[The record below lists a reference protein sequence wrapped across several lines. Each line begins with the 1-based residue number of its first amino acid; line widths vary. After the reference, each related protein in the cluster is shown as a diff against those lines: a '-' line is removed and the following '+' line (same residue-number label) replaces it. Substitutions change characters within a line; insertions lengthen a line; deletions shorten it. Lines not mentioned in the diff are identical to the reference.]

1 MQAPVLQVAAPTHTI
16 DRQDVIT
23 HSRQEARIAVLDTQS
38 VLDWWHFQDPRC
50 ADWEALRLAGR
61 WHWHAT
67 PRLRDE
73 LAHVLGR
80 GQLGA
85 GAGLGLEAV
94 LAAYEQR
101 VVWGPAP
108 TEAPQPPLRC
118 RDTDDQKFIDFALAI
133 GARWLVSRDKA
144 VLKLARR
151 ASALHGLQIVHPQD
165 WRPQDD

>member
-1 MQAPVLQVAAPTHTI
+1 VLQVSASTYPNDNPYVNTHL
-16 DRQDVIT
+16 RQT
-23 HSRQEARIAVLDTQS
+23 ARIAVLDTQS

-50 ADWEALRLAGR
+50 ADWEPLRLLGR

-67 PRLRDE
+67 SRLRDE
-73 LAHVLGR
+73 LVHVLGR

-85 GAGLGLEAV
+85 GAGLGPDAV

-101 VVWGPAP
+101 VTWGPAP
-108 TEAPQPPLRC
+108 AEPPLPALRC
-118 RDTDDQKFIDFALAI
+118 RDTDDQKFIDFALTI

-144 VLKLARR
+144 VLHLARR

-165 WRPQDD
+165 WRPQED